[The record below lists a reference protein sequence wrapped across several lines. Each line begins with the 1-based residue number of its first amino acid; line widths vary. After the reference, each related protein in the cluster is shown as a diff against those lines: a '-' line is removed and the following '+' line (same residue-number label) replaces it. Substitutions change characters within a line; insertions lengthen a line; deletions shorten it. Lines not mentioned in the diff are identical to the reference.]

1 MQRLHVVF
9 LLLSTFCAILFTM
22 LLINH
27 NHQMPNRVLSE
38 RKQPVKEES
47 DRVFKRAAPP
57 PANPRINLT
66 SLVYFVDDVKFCQQD
81 FRPEN
86 MQAFRRANEAFRM
99 ILDIR
104 SPILCVAN
112 FAPDR
117 TLNKY
122 EYDVFLLYQP
132 YRKLLQDLAN
142 IHALGP
148 LVAEHA
154 CSPYI
159 DPDVAVR
166 EPIALDSGC
175 NCIAYTSPPNDIGLV
190 HSVHVATDWV
200 CCCLPRAVNTATQST
215 KPLELFD
222 SLDKYLDV
230 HPEEGMPS
238 PV

>member
-1 MQRLHVVF
+1 MQRVHAVF
-9 LLLSTFCAILFTM
+9 LLLSTFCAIIFTT
-22 LLINH
+22 LLVQH
-27 NHQMPNRVLSE
+27 NHQVPNRVPREPAAS
-38 RKQPVKEES
+38 EES
-47 DRVFKRAAPP
+47 DRTFKRAAPP
-57 PANPRINLT
+57 LPSPQINFT
-66 SLVYFVDDVKFCQQD
+66 SLVYFVEDVKLCHQD

-132 YRKLLQDLAN
+132 YRKLLRDLAN

-159 DPDVAVR
+159 DPEVAGR
-166 EPIALDSGC
+166 EPVALDSGC
-175 NCIAYTSPPNDIGLV
+175 NCIAYTSPPNDISLV
-190 HSVHVATDWV
+190 HSVNVATDWV
-200 CCCLPRAVNTATQST
+200 CCCLPRAVNTATRTT
-215 KPLELFD
+215 KPLEFFD

-230 HPEEGMPS
+230 RPEEGMSS